1 MINLHIRRTDKQPY
15 DVELILNQSE
25 TSYRKGKLDSNF
37 IDERLYDLFASCF
50 ANSVSHDNQFNYYG
64 ATKFR
69 RDELLKLRTF
79 LSEVESDF
87 SSITSYRSLEEYL
100 GKEERKKHTLRKLNE
115 DFDMEFEWEEV
126 LIKII
131 EVNRALIN
139 IVSRC
144 IRETHILW
152 VLGL

>member
-1 MINLHIRRTDKQPY
+1 
-15 DVELILNQSE
+15 
-25 TSYRKGKLDSNF
+25 
-37 IDERLYDLFASCF
+37 
-50 ANSVSHDNQFNYYG
+50 
-64 ATKFR
+64 
-69 RDELLKLRTF
+69 LKLRTF